1 MSNVQFLEIKRDALR
16 LWVTLCDDASSDI
29 SSHAAKLF
37 LVINRAQYPSA
48 DPDTS
53 LRHKMMALQAID
65 MIVED
70 NGPRGDE
77 PNKIPSHLVDA
88 YTHAMLKR
96 RMYK

>member
-1 MSNVQFLEIKRDALR
+1 MSNVPFLQMQIDALKIWAR
-16 LWVTLCDDASSDI
+16 FCDDAGSDF
-29 SSHAAKLF
+29 SSHSAKLF
-37 LVINRAQYPSA
+37 LTIDRARYSSA
-48 DPDTS
+48 DPETS
-53 LRHKMMALQAID
+53 LRRKMMALQAID